1 MAISEND
8 VYVLGSTGEEID
20 KTSDIPFRNADLTQG
35 EQAQAR
41 ENIGI
46 DSFPEPATATPL
58 MDGTAAVGTST
69 KYARQDH
76 VHPTDTSR
84 APATHEHSASE
95 ITSGTLGVARGGT
108 GASTF
113 ASGALLVGNGANAIG
128 TRSITNNTSSTALA
142 ANTNIPTMNTVKYG
156 LDNRLNR
163 SSAVNAAD
171 TGYTTYMARG
181 EALNSSETNPTVNG
195 AISWTYE

>member
-1 MAISEND
+1 MK
-8 VYVLGSTGEEID
+8 VLDDTG
-20 KTSDIPFRNADLTQG
+20 LTYLWG
-35 EQAQAR
+35 KIQAAFAS
-41 ENIGI
+41 II
-46 DSFPEPATATPL
+46 HTH
-58 MDGTAAVGTST
+58 AAG
-69 KYARQDH
+69 D
-76 VHPTDTSR
+76 
-84 APATHEHSASE
+84 
-95 ITSGTLGVARGGT
+95 ITSGTLSVSRGGT

-113 ASGALLVGNGANAIG
+113 TSGALLVGNGANAIG